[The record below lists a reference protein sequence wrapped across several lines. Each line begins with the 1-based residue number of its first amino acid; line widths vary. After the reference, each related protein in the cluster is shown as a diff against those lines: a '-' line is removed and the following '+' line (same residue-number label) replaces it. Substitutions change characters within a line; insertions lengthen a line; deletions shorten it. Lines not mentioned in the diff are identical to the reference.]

1 MNSLKRH
8 VHTLHKR
15 RFTFN
20 RRYLHSRILV
30 KKSPSNT
37 IGPRPLATQSWIART
52 RRASILWPLIFPL
65 VFSAP
70 ITVTCGNYDSD
81 VFFLESHCCNIPH
94 PEKRGKGG
102 EDTWFISKTKKLIAV
117 FDGVGGWNQQ
127 NIDPRQY
134 ALAIAAGVAKAADK
148 IELRDPLDIL
158 TYAFEFAEPIQ
169 GSSTACL
176 VSLKGSTITTVNLGD
191 SGAMLV
197 RLSGEHFTPTI
208 IHRTTVQQ
216 HSFNLPYQLGYKSS
230 DDPCDA
236 HLETVPV
243 AAGDIIVLGTDGL
256 WDNLFD
262 EQVAEIIQK
271 KSNSGC

>member
-1 MNSLKRH
+1 
-8 VHTLHKR
+8 VET
-15 RFTFN
+15 T
-20 RRYLHSRILV
+20 ILM
-30 KKSPSNT
+30 
-37 IGPRPLATQSWIART
+37 
-52 RRASILWPLIFPL
+52 
-65 VFSAP
+65 
-70 ITVTCGNYDSD
+70 C
-81 VFFLESHCCNIPH
+81 FFLESHCCNIPH

-271 KSNSGC
+271 KATTAAKEEKPLSILALANEIGEKAYEASSDEQLKSPFSVDAEEAGYQFSGGKQDDITVIVSQVKNTQPQIPEFNSKL